1 VKLFTFHHGN
11 SSLQGLQGVGS
22 ALQNAAASAAQVRDQ
37 AIRAKYAQARL
48 AEQQQALSKQVS
60 QTLAQDEQ
68 QKQLEAERLAT
79 ADIAGMVIRGEDLST
94 VSPDRI
100 RQAFSAMDPN
110 TVTSLT
116 QVASKQA
123 EARQRAREQLI
134 KEGRQTSLFQAA
146 KNGFI
151 NPDEVAIASK
161 IAEDT
166 GDDSM
171 LKALEQKSNAYQERV
186 SEVSRTK
193 ATLTALKNS
202 PTFMGELDRR
212 QYQAFQRAEDM
223 LSSMENG
230 NVLDDQKYSEVQNLI
245 MEARTP
251 TDVLDERNRLRSQ
264 VEEQQWLLNRYQEKQ
279 MGLPMVTDS
288 LGNPVGA
295 PSGLAG
301 RFGEGSS
308 VPQSFPAGPNGVP
321 PSEFSGK
328 SIRHYSQIPQER
340 QVEVSNGMRQFALD
354 VIDEAGLPASEI
366 DPEVMMGAL
375 QGLARDVYKVDIPA
389 SQLMDFAYRANGQR
403 GGAAGYGQEPVQ
415 YSTDP
420 RAAAM
425 REMRKVI
432 RAEDGSP
439 VEIARKLGIKLQDMQ
454 VVANNPQDLPADWK
468 FDPLPGE
475 EQRGVD
481 DANIPIPPG
490 LPGLL
495 EITQGGF
502 KPNLDQPGF
511 SRDLSAGNNEAPP
524 IDEIARRVGRKA
536 KEIFSKPGRR
546 PGDPRRNKK

>member
-1 VKLFTFHHGN
+1 MKLFTFHHGN

-308 VPQSFPAGPNGVP
+308 VPQSFPAGPN
-321 PSEFSGK
+321 
-328 SIRHYSQIPQER
+328 
-340 QVEVSNGMRQFALD
+340 
-354 VIDEAGLPASEI
+354 
-366 DPEVMMGAL
+366 
-375 QGLARDVYKVDIPA
+375 
-389 SQLMDFAYRANGQR
+389 
-403 GGAAGYGQEPVQ
+403 
-415 YSTDP
+415 
-420 RAAAM
+420 
-425 REMRKVI
+425 
-432 RAEDGSP
+432 
-439 VEIARKLGIKLQDMQ
+439 
-454 VVANNPQDLPADWK
+454 
-468 FDPLPGE
+468 
-475 EQRGVD
+475 
-481 DANIPIPPG
+481 
-490 LPGLL
+490 
-495 EITQGGF
+495 
-502 KPNLDQPGF
+502 
-511 SRDLSAGNNEAPP
+511 
-524 IDEIARRVGRKA
+524 
-536 KEIFSKPGRR
+536 
-546 PGDPRRNKK
+546 